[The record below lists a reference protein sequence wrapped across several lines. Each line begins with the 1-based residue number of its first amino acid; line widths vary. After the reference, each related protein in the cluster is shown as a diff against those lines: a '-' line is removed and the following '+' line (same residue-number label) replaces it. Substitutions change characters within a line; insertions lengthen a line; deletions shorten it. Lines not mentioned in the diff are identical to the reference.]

1 MRRTHFEAEHEAFR
15 DLCRSFFLREA
26 APHAE
31 EWEKAGRADR
41 EVWRRA
47 GAAGMLL
54 WEAPEEFG
62 GQGIRD
68 YRYSQVLAEELYATG
83 TAGIAFGMQN
93 DVMPPYLIDLSND
106 EQKARWLPGSVS
118 GDTIWALAI
127 SEPGAGSDV
136 GSIRATAVRDGDSY
150 IVNGAKTFI
159 TSGLLSDKVI
169 VAVKTDP
176 ELRHKGV
183 SLIVVEDGMP
193 GFERGRHLDKVGQR
207 SHDTAE
213 LFFRD
218 VRVPAANLLGEEGR
232 GFGYLMRN
240 LPQERLGAG
249 VSAIG
254 TMWRAL
260 KITVDY
266 VRERQVFG
274 QPLGAF
280 QNTRFELAEV
290 KTLCEVAQAYVDK
303 AVVEHLEGN
312 LSPEDA
318 AGLKQWT
325 TDVQNQVVDRCLQ
338 LFGGYGYMNEY
349 EIARLWRDSRVQR
362 IYAGSNEIMK
372 EIVGRSLQLDKQPS

>member
-1 MRRTHFEAEHEAFR
+1 MQRRHFEVEHEAFR
-15 DLCRSFFLREA
+15 DLCRSFFVKEC
-26 APHAE
+26 APRVE
-31 EWEKAGRADR
+31 EWERAGQVDR
-41 EVWRRA
+41 DVWRRA

-62 GQGIRD
+62 GQGVRD
-68 YRYSQVLAEELYATG
+68 YRYSQVLAEEIYATG
-83 TAGIAFGMQN
+83 SAGLGFGLQN
-93 DVMPPYLIDLSND
+93 DVMPPYLIDLTNQD
-106 EQKARWLPGSVS
+106 QKARWLPGSVT
-118 GDTIWALAI
+118 GDTIWGLAI

-136 GSIRATAVRDGDSY
+136 ASIRATALRDGDVY
-150 IVNGAKTFI
+150 VVNGTKAFI
-159 TSGLLSDKVI
+159 TNGLLLDKAV

-176 ELRHKGV
+176 AQRHKGV
-183 SLIVVEDGMP
+183 SLLVVEDGMP

-207 SHDTAE
+207 SQDTAE

-218 VRVPAANLLGEEGR
+218 VRVPVTNLLGEEGR

-249 VSAIG
+249 VAATG
-254 TMWRAL
+254 VMWRAL
-260 KITVDY
+260 GLTVDY
-266 VRERQVFG
+266 VRSRQAFG
-274 QPLGAF
+274 QTLGGF

-303 AVVEHLEGN
+303 AVVEHLAGD

-325 TDVQNQVVDRCLQ
+325 TDTQNQVVDRCLQ

-362 IYAGSNEIMK
+362 IYAGSNEVMK
-372 EIVGRSLQLDKQPS
+372 EIVGRALRLEGPAA